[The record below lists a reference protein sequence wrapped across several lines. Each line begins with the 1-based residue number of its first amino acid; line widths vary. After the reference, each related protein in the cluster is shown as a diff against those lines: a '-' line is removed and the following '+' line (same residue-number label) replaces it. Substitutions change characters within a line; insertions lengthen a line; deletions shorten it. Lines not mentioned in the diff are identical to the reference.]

1 MQAVMLVTGVV
12 IIAVTIYLLIKQYET
27 RMVLFCSGLL
37 MAGIA
42 GVPTAA
48 FQAFSSRM
56 VTGSLI
62 EPILSVM
69 GFAYVMKYTECDKHL
84 IHLVLNF
91 MKKIRPL
98 LIPLA
103 VLATFSINIA
113 LPAASSCAAAVGA
126 VMIPLLISS
135 GIHPAIAASAVF
147 AGTYGSMLSPG
158 LSHNAFIAAMIKKS
172 AVDVISVHMYADIA
186 CALVGAITLTLVA
199 RFLKEDKD
207 YIPEDVAHKVEEVKV
222 NLLKAI
228 IPILPVVLLI
238 ANAFKVF
245 GKYNMMVSH
254 AMLISVVLAVLVTRK
269 NPGEV
274 SKSFFDGMGWSYG
287 QILGIII
294 AAAVFVSGMSSL
306 GLIKAFNAFLTNTPS
321 IAKIAS
327 AFGPFILGLI
337 SGSGDAAALAFN
349 EAVTPHAA
357 NFGLEIPKMGSM
369 AALGGA
375 LGRTASPISGACLV
389 VAGLAKV
396 SPMEIAKRSLPGMFI
411 AVIVSMFM
419 LLY

>member
-1 MQAVMLVTGVV
+1 MLIILGVV
-12 IIAVTIYLLIKQYET
+12 IIIATIYLLIKQYET

-37 MAGIA
+37 MALIA
-42 GVPTAA
+42 GMPVEA
-48 FQAFSSRM
+48 FKAFSTRM

-103 VLATFSINIA
+103 VLSTFTINIA

-126 VMIPLLISS
+126 VMVPLLIST

-158 LSHNAFIAAMIKKS
+158 LSHNAFIAAMIKKTPF
-172 AVDVISVHMYADIA
+172 DVIAIHMYADIA
-186 CALVGAITLTLVA
+186 CALVGAISLTIVA
-199 RFLKEDKD
+199 RMLKEDKG
-207 YIPEDVAHKVEEVKV
+207 YEPEDASHKVEAIKV
-222 NLLKAI
+222 NLIKAI
-228 IPILPVVLLI
+228 IPILPVALLI
-238 ANAFKVF
+238 ANYFKVF

-254 AMLISVVLAVLVTRK
+254 AMLISIVVAVLVTRK

-274 SKSFFDGMGWSYG
+274 SKAFFEGMAWSYG
-287 QILGIII
+287 NILGIII
-294 AAAVFVSGMSSL
+294 AAAVFVSGMASI
-306 GLIKAFNAFLTNTPS
+306 GLIKAFNEFLTHTPA
-321 IAKIAS
+321 IAKVAS
-327 AFGPFILGLI
+327 AFGPFLLGLV

-411 AVIVSMFM
+411 AVIVAMII